1 MKKHKFDIIVAA
13 VLVLAA
19 VISYI
24 IVGVMNSDKAGKVE
38 VVIDGRIEYTYPLD
52 KDGEY
57 VVENDE
63 FINVIVVKDTQVS
76 MKEAD
81 CPDKLCIKQGT
92 ISKNGQSI
100 ICLPHKLVVKI
111 TSNKEDTV
119 DAYAK

>member
-13 VLVLAA
+13 VLILTA

-24 IVGVMNSDKAGKVE
+24 IVSVVNSEKAGKIE
-38 VVIDGRIEYTYPLD
+38 VVIDGRTEYTYPLD

-57 VVENDE
+57 DIENDK
-63 FINVIVVKDTQVS
+63 FINVIVVKDGRVS

-81 CPDKLCIKQGT
+81 CPDKLCVKQGT

-111 TSNKEDTV
+111 TSDKEDTV

>member
-1 MKKHKFDIIVAA
+1 MKKHKFDIIVAT
-13 VLVLAA
+13 VLILTA

-24 IVGVMNSDKAGKVE
+24 IVSVVNSEKAGKIE
-38 VVIDGRIEYTYPLD
+38 VVIDGRTEYTYPLD

-57 VVENDE
+57 DIENDK
-63 FINVIVVKDTQVS
+63 FINVIVVKDGRVS

-81 CPDKLCIKQGT
+81 CPDKLCVKQGT

-111 TSNKEDTV
+111 TSDKEDTV

>member
-13 VLVLAA
+13 VLILAA

-24 IVGVMNSDKAGKVE
+24 IVSVVNSEKAGKIE
-38 VVIDGRIEYTYPLD
+38 VVIDGRTEYTYPLD

-57 VVENDE
+57 DIENDK
-63 FINVIVVKDTQVS
+63 FINVIVVKDGRVS

-81 CPDKLCIKQGT
+81 CPDKLCVKQGA

-111 TSNKEDTV
+111 TSDKEDTV